1 MDFAE
6 TPANAEFR
14 EQLRE
19 FLRAE
24 LPDWWRGLFTD
35 DERIIPLT
43 RHICARLAERGWL
56 TMSWPPE
63 FGGAGADLWAQCV
76 LREEMWR
83 NQEPRGPQYMNV
95 NYIGPMIM
103 QFGTPDQH
111 ERFLQP
117 MAEGRVIWTQGF
129 SEPGAGSDLAAVSTK
144 ATPVEGGYLVH
155 GSKIW
160 DSYAD
165 APADWCFLVVRT
177 DPESS
182 KSRGLSLLLVD
193 MHSPGLTVRPI
204 LSLAGPKEFNELF
217 FDDVFVPSDCL
228 LGKRDDGWTMIMAG
242 LALERA
248 GVPWYAIAQA
258 FVPDLVDYCNTT
270 VVDGAPLAARPE
282 VRAQIAEVQIRCEAA
297 RLMHYK
303 VVAEQAVGGDTSVSA
318 ALSIVHSAV
327 VYQRAAQV
335 GLDVVGPLA
344 MLDAG
349 ESSAPIH
356 GAVRQH
362 WQLSTAAT
370 IAGGTVDIQRNIVAQ
385 RGLGLPRG
393 A

>member
-19 FLRAE
+19 FLQAE
-24 LPDWWRGLFTD
+24 LPDWWRGLFTA

-56 TMSWPPE
+56 TMSWPSA
-63 FGGAGADLWAQCV
+63 FGGQDSDHWQQLV

-83 NQEPRGPQYMNV
+83 NSEPRGPQYMNV

-103 QFGTPDQH
+103 QFGTAEQH
-111 ERFLQP
+111 DRFLKP
-117 MAEGRVIWTQGF
+117 MSEGRVIWTQGF
-129 SEPGAGSDLAAVSTK
+129 SEPEAGSDLAAVSTK
-144 ATPVEGGYLVH
+144 A
-155 GSKIW
+155 
-160 DSYAD
+160 
-165 APADWCFLVVRT
+165 
-177 DPESS
+177 
-182 KSRGLSLLLVD
+182 
-193 MHSPGLTVRPI
+193 PGLTVRPI

-228 LGKRDDGWTMIMAG
+228 LGAQDDGWTMIMAG

-248 GVPWYAIAQA
+248 GVPWYAIVMS
-258 FVPDLVDYCNTT
+258 FIPELVDYCNTT
-270 VVDGAPLAARPE
+270 VVGGAPLAARPE
-282 VRAQIAEVQIRCEAA
+282 VRAQIAELQIRCEAA

-318 ALSIVHSAV
+318 ALSIVHSAL

-335 GLDVVGPLA
+335 GLDVIGPLA
-344 MLDAG
+344 LLNDGDEA
-349 ESSAPIH
+349 APIH

-362 WQLSTAAT
+362 WQLSTAPT

-385 RGLGLPRG
+385 RVLGLPRG
-393 A
+393 T